1 MYVRTYLTSPRSDPP
16 PHTHIL
22 HVFDPT
28 RRFDRPQAVLLPGRL
43 IPSPHE
49 YTCDGCDDGRPRSTS
64 HQGSRLD
71 SKTNNRPHRENP
83 NGPSRKLNTR
93 AELLA
98 ELSLVHLY
106 TAACLYQ
113 WDSLPSLAAQVH
125 ACTPPDLDATAR
137 VQATVRHL
145 VVFSGY
151 GPCLAAMTALKK
163 VDDEML
169 QRTIPYDTPGKVS
182 SSAGGGDGCGGGSE
196 NNADSNNIDDTN
208 SRRGNAF
215 ELVYSTLSP
224 KVRNTVRQ
232 ADPVLENW
240 IQNHLYG
247 DVYSSP
253 GLGMLSKQHLTI
265 AGLVKSN
272 MMEQLYGH
280 ALAALRFGGDEQ
292 VLKGIVDIV
301 VWWQKKVSVA
311 GEEADNGTT
320 RAWFQELERQG
331 TKSKRVVDMALA
343 KYKRMKE
350 DGDLDTEDAVVNPIG
365 TVCIP
370 SV

>member
-1 MYVRTYLTSPRSDPP
+1 MDVLTGLKRSSSLAGTFLRYMNTRVTDLMTVDPLFVP
-16 PHTHIL
+16 AGLQTRLDQQVQQDQQDQH
-22 HVFDPT
+22 DQQDNGPT
-28 RRFDRPQAVLLPGRL
+28 R
-43 IPSPHE
+43 
-49 YTCDGCDDGRPRSTS
+49 
-64 HQGSRLD
+64 
-71 SKTNNRPHRENP
+71 
-83 NGPSRKLNTR
+83 TR
-93 AELLA
+93 HTRTALLA

-125 ACTPPDLDATAR
+125 ACTPLDLDATAR
-137 VQATVRHL
+137 VQATVRHM
-145 VVFSGY
+145 VVFCGY

-163 VDDEML
+163 VDDELL
-169 QRTIPYDTPGKVS
+169 QRTIPHDTPGKIS
-182 SSAGGGDGCGGGSE
+182 SSIGVDGGDKGGDNGGGSPP
-196 NNADSNNIDDTN
+196 DGPGHILQSNEHK
-208 SRRGNAF
+208 RGNAF
-215 ELVYSTLSP
+215 QLVYSTLSP
-224 KVRNTVRQ
+224 KVRNTVYQ

-253 GLGMLSKQHLTI
+253 GLSMLSKQHLTI

-280 ALAALRFGGDEQ
+280 ALAALRFGGDEH

-301 VWWQKKVSVA
+301 VWWQKKVEQQRDGVDDDERGA
-311 GEEADNGTT
+311 MTPGAF
-320 RAWFQELERQG
+320 RELDRQG
-331 TKSKRVVDMALA
+331 AKSKRVVDMAMA

-350 DGDLDTEDAVVNPIG
+350 DGELETDDVVVNPPG

-370 SV
+370 SLAQIDR

>member
-1 MYVRTYLTSPRSDPP
+1 
-16 PHTHIL
+16 
-22 HVFDPT
+22 
-28 RRFDRPQAVLLPGRL
+28 
-43 IPSPHE
+43 
-49 YTCDGCDDGRPRSTS
+49 
-64 HQGSRLD
+64 
-71 SKTNNRPHRENP
+71 
-83 NGPSRKLNTR
+83 
-93 AELLA
+93 
-98 ELSLVHLY
+98 
-106 TAACLYQ
+106 
-113 WDSLPSLAAQVH
+113 
-125 ACTPPDLDATAR
+125 
-137 VQATVRHL
+137 
-145 VVFSGY
+145 
-151 GPCLAAMTALKK
+151 MTALKK